1 MWVIKGGKHSKCL
14 MSEVVVGEKWNKVG
28 ASDQNLQFS
37 VIKSKWLGVLNQY
50 VLILPVGTW

>member
-37 VIKSKWLGVLNQY
+37 VIK
-50 VLILPVGTW
+50 